1 MIVSDSQNININ
13 LDNSDND
20 NDIDTNT
27 KKEISN
33 QEKLENVKKIVNE
46 KNNKEEKAL
55 KDTSEDPINMYGI
68 KMLKSLGIV
77 IGALLI
83 VLAIVKRTMG
93 IKDISSKE
101 EKILIL
107 ERKNLTPK
115 AQLVLARVDS
125 QKVLIGVSNDS
136 INMMPLKDVKDN
148 KDFDDYLNF
157 QIENGYSVSNQINIE
172 EKNEPKKDHNKE
184 GKKKR

>member
-1 MIVSDSQNININ
+1 MINKEASGVNIKENCKKIIFIFLLVILQISFINFSFAADMIVSDSQNININ
-13 LDNSDND
+13 LDNSDNA

-136 INMMPLKDVKDN
+136 INL
-148 KDFDDYLNF
+148 LSLS
-157 QIENGYSVSNQINIE
+157 I
-172 EKNEPKKDHNKE
+172 
-184 GKKKR
+184 